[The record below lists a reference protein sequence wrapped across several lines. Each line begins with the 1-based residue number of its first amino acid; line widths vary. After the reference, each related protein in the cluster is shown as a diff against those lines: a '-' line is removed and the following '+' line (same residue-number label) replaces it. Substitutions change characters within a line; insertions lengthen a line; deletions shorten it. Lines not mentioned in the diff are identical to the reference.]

1 MASVSL
7 GACAAWLD
15 GDQKAATQPQSAPQA
30 QSSAPQQ
37 TQEQVPNAASR
48 RLVRNVQQQLQAKG
62 IGPGPVD
69 GIWGPQTQSALEQF
83 QQQQGLQASGQ
94 LNGATL
100 SALGVVQQSGQ
111 DAFARAD
118 RDNDRSLD
126 RREFQAAIEMKGD
139 SASAGGSSD
148 KPTFRNLDANDDG
161 QLTLAESA
169 ADTRISRD
177 FERADRNNDYRLDR
191 EEFRAALESR

>member
-1 MASVSL
+1 MKVSMRILMAGMASVSL

-37 TQEQVPNAASR
+37 TQEQVPNAASG

-62 IGPGPVD
+62 IDPGPVD

-83 QQQQGLQASGQ
+83 QQQQGLQVRGQ

-111 DAFARAD
+111 DAF
-118 RDNDRSLD
+118 
-126 RREFQAAIEMKGD
+126 QAAIEMKGD
-139 SASAGGSSD
+139 SASTGASSD